1 MDRKAPGRTPL
12 TAMYIQQRAGETKAN
27 YMDGSVPFD
36 DMNQLFR
43 DSMAEWSNLSVH
55 ERVALA
61 PARARHVEETR
72 GLLAARR
79 AALEAQVA
87 GELGTAAAEPQLE
100 PQPAAASPA
109 LPSGKAASLRQ
120 SARFSTRAR
129 PVSKA
134 MESEFEV
141 EAKDLELLESRVA
154 ELERYL
160 GIEDMDLQYFYEL
173 DGEDLNKKSQM
184 LEDFIRAAEDK
195 LFVLHDLFAK
205 YEKLENFLKHNE
217 PFMQQCMDLKQKA
230 NFIIDNLDSLQTFLQ
245 QIEQIKQKEN
255 FLGFE
260 PIVDAHSKLQEL
272 K

>member
-1 MDRKAPGRTPL
+1 MVDQSDPANSL
-12 TAMYIQQRAGETKAN
+12 TQQIQALEKQEERESVAAH
-27 YMDGSVPFD
+27 GSLED
-36 DMNQLFR
+36 QI
-43 DSMAEWSNLSVH
+43 S
-55 ERVALA
+55 
-61 PARARHVEETR
+61 
-72 GLLAARR
+72 
-79 AALEAQVA
+79 ALEAQVA

-195 LFVLHDLFAK
+195 LFVLHDLFGK